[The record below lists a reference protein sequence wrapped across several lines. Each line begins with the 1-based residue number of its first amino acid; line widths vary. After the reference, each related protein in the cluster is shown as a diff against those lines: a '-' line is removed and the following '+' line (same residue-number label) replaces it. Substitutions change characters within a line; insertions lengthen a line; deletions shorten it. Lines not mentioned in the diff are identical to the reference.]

1 MFQGR
6 STDSRFV
13 SKFVCLF
20 LFYFQSTVSLDTEFW
35 SGVFPFQY
43 LKYFTPFL
51 LAYIVSDEVSDV
63 ILVFVFYREGVFS
76 TWNYFNIFSIFGS
89 CNLNMV
95 YQRVDYWAFCWIFS
109 ELPGSVVWCL
119 VINFGESSIII
130 TSSISSFSLCYKR
143 CMEHVP

>member
-1 MFQGR
+1 M
-6 STDSRFV
+6 
-13 SKFVCLF
+13 LF
-20 LFYFQSTVSLDTEFW
+20 LSL
-35 SGVFPFQY
+35 SSIGKVFFHLELFQY
-43 LKYFTPFL
+43 FL
-51 LAYIVSDEVSDV
+51 
-63 ILVFVFYREGVFS
+63 F
-76 TWNYFNIFSIFGS
+76 IFGS

-109 ELPGSVVWCL
+109 ELPGSVVWCF